1 MQSHDLG
8 HAAEAVAEHHL
19 RAEGYE
25 IVAKNFR
32 TKRAEIDLICRR
44 GNHLLFVEVKGR
56 TRFRPEETWLP
67 FWRRK
72 KWRIYSA
79 ARVFLRQHPH
89 LSREA
94 EEFGLEVLFVTQ
106 GRVTERFSEGN
117 FF

>member
-8 HAAEAVAEHHL
+8 IAAEAVAEHHL
-19 RAEGYE
+19 RNEGYE
-25 IVAKNFR
+25 ILARNFR
-32 TKRAEIDLICRR
+32 TRRAEIDLICRKEGR
-44 GNHLLFVEVKGR
+44 LLFVEVKGR
-56 TRFRPEETWLP
+56 TRFLAEETWLP

-79 ARVFLRQHPH
+79 ARIFLRFNPH
-89 LSREA
+89 LMEA
-94 EEFGLEVLFVTQ
+94 DEFGLEILFVTQ